1 MGNHLV
7 DTSFMR
13 SAAKWILCLFLLGG
27 ALQAHPGAEEG
38 QDLIDDAIEKYF
50 QGIQSTNSVDL
61 DQKKLEQA
69 FGKRTPAILIP
80 ESIAKDENASA
91 SETEET
97 FSFAYASDLK
107 SETYTVQ
114 KGDTFYSI
122 SKKLGI
128 SVAQLRTLNAGVD
141 QNDLSVGQKLQV
153 KGSPKPVE
161 KKDYYTVK
169 KGDTLYEIA
178 RAQSVTVA
186 NIADWNKIK
195 INDPLKVGQ
204 KLVII
209 KKALPAGY
217 TYRPVFIKPIEGRI
231 TSNYGRRRNPFSGS
245 YHFHKGIDFGAPM
258 GAEIKASRDG
268 LVIYSGRMNG
278 YGNVVFLRHADGYI
292 SVYAHARLNKVKK
305 GDIVRQGQVIAE
317 VGRTG
322 AATGPHLHFEVR
334 KLKKPMNPWIALKM
348 KEAVPSGTNEAAYKD

>member
-1 MGNHLV
+1 MVNELV
-7 DTSFMR
+7 DKAFMR
-13 SAAKWILCLFLLGG
+13 SAAKWILGIFLVSG
-27 ALQAHPGAEEG
+27 ALQGHPGAEEG

-50 QGIQSTNSVDL
+50 EGIESKNSVDL
-61 DQKKLEQA
+61 DQRKLDQA

-80 ESIAKDENASA
+80 ESIAKDEDLSSGNES
-91 SETEET
+91 
-97 FSFAYASDLK
+97 FSFANSSDLD
-107 SETYTVQ
+107 SETYKVQ
-114 KGDTFYSI
+114 KGDTYYSI
-122 SKKLGI
+122 SQKLGI
-128 SVAQLRTLNAGVD
+128 SVAQIKTLNPNVD
-141 QNDLSVGQKLQV
+141 QNDLSVGQELQI

-161 KKDYYTVK
+161 KTQTYVVK

-178 RAQSVTVA
+178 REQGVSVA
-186 NIADWNKIK
+186 NIAEWNKIR

-204 KLVII
+204 KLTII
-209 KKALPAGY
+209 KKGLPAGY
-217 TYRPVFIKPIEGRI
+217 SYRPVFIRPIEGRL
-231 TSNYGRRRNPFSGS
+231 TSGYGNRRNPFSGS
-245 YHFHKGIDFGAPM
+245 YHFHKGLDFGAPM

-292 SVYAHARLNKVKK
+292 SVYAHARLNRVKK

-334 KLKKPMNPWIALKM
+334 KLKKPMNPWVALKM
-348 KEAVPSGTNEAAYKD
+348 KEAVPTGSKEAAYKD

>member
-1 MGNHLV
+1 MANRMV
-7 DTSFMR
+7 DNCSMR
-13 SAAKWILCLFLLGG
+13 SAAKWILGIFLVSG
-27 ALQAHPGAEEG
+27 ALAAHPAEEEG
-38 QDLIDDAIEKYF
+38 QDLIDEAIEKYF
-50 QGIQSTNSVDL
+50 DGIQSENRVDV

-80 ESIAKDENASA
+80 ESIAKEENLSTTDGE
-91 SETEET
+91 S
-97 FSFAYASDLK
+97 FSFANSSDLDLD
-107 SETYTVQ
+107 EYEVQ
-114 KGDTFYSI
+114 KGDTYYSI

-128 SVAQLRTLNAGVD
+128 SIAQIKTLNPDID
-141 QNDLSVGQKLQV
+141 QNDLAVGQKLKI
-153 KGSPKPVE
+153 KGSPKPVD
-161 KKDYYTVK
+161 KKSYYVVK

-178 RAQSVTVA
+178 RAQGHSVA
-186 NIADWNKIK
+186 EIAEWNKIK

-204 KLVII
+204 KLVMI
-209 KKALPAGY
+209 KKGLPAGY

-231 TSNYGRRRNPFSGS
+231 TSGYGRRRNPFSGS
-245 YHFHKGIDFGAPM
+245 YQFHKGIDFGAPM

-305 GDIVRQGQVIAE
+305 GDIVRQGQVISE

-334 KLKKPMNPWIALKM
+334 RLKTPMNPWVALNM
-348 KEAVPSGTNEAAYKD
+348 KEAVPASTKEAAYRD